1 MRTRTLLL
9 LAVGCGLLI
18 LVAGSIQLLRIATQD
33 ETELLG
39 IGDTGSAGEA
49 VVEVRDYDRESV
61 DGFDLVEVTLSGVD
75 DPQGLDSF
83 TLRAPGEKF
92 AVSNDVTGCVAFTAA
107 PTECT
112 LAFATG
118 DISAGDRQLVL
129 ERGGDKVVWDLVP

>member
-39 IGDTGSAGEA
+39 IGDTGAAGEA
-49 VVEVRDYDRESV
+49 VVQVRDYDNESV
-61 DGFDLVEVTLSGVD
+61 EGFDLVEVALSGVD
-75 DPQGLDSF
+75 DPQGLDAF
-83 TLRAPGEKF
+83 TLRAPGGKF
-92 AVSNDVTGCVAFTAA
+92 SVSSDVTSCVGFTAV

-112 LAFATG
+112 LAFATA
-118 DISAGDRQLVL
+118 DTAVGDRQLVL